1 MERRIKFS
9 INGGNINFYFSND
22 STEDDNNEQTRSLES
37 NNHQWSSF
45 YNSYYHPYYS
55 PYYNRNI
62 PYGNSN
68 IDDYTL
74 FGTYNPASHFD
85 LNRNI
90 NLDNRNT
97 RRTTFDST
105 NERTSTNQSNNLNQS
120 STQNRGN
127 TTYDNHITPPR
138 INRRQMSRGR
148 GNGMTFG
155 TYRGGE
161 EGVFVTNDNR
171 ASGTIGAATG
181 ATPGAATGAT
191 PGATPGAATGVAAHL
206 ANLDARIAA
215 AMNSTT
221 GTTTGIGEINGT
233 RTTGTRNTNT
243 TDTNIQRNIRDS
255 SPNLLNNIFSDLDL
269 LRSRDASGNISNNLN
284 QNIEIQGENNG
295 FMTNLINSLGRLGIG
310 PSEVQLQILSTNIPS
325 TNLSNTSVQDLIR
338 GTSTFVATNEFIN
351 DSNTNTMCSICH
363 SQYEEGDILRSINSC
378 NHIFHL
384 SCIEEWLHNH
394 TTCPVCRRDITTE
407 DTNTEENS
415 EQTQQT
421 TIIDIPITEL
431 NGVVPQ

>member
-1 MERRIKFS
+1 MERRIDFS

-22 STEDDNNEQTRSLES
+22 STEDDNNEQTRNIES

-45 YNSYYHPYYS
+45 YNPYYHSYYS

-68 IDDYTL
+68 IDNYTL

-127 TTYDNHITPPR
+127 TTYDNYVTPPR
-138 INRRQMSRGR
+138 RGRRQTSSGR

-155 TYRGGE
+155 TYRGGD
-161 EGVFVTNDNR
+161 EGVFVTGNSRTN
-171 ASGTIGAATG
+171 ATTG
-181 ATPGAATGAT
+181 AI
-191 PGATPGAATGVAAHL
+191 PGATTDAATGVAAHL

-243 TDTNIQRNIRDS
+243 TDTNIQRNIRDA

-284 QNIEIQGENNG
+284 QNIEIQGDNNG
-295 FMTNLINSLGRLGIG
+295 FMSSLINSLGRLGIG

-338 GTSTFVATNEFIN
+338 GTSTFVATNEFID
-351 DSNTNTMCSICH
+351 DSNTNTICSICH

-378 NHIFHL
+378 NHVFHL

-415 EQTQQT
+415 EQQTQQSQQTQQT
-421 TIIDIPITEL
+421 TTIDIPITEL
-431 NGVVPQ
+431 NGAVPQ